1 MLDVQTWSKEQ
12 EVIWEPPSHYSMLH
26 PPQPPPDGQYGD
38 MGNPELLN
46 FNTVIVMDKKYSV
59 SAFQHLFLVD
69 FNLFKAPL
77 SSPFRCQYCKTLV
90 SLENDRDCSSFYL
103 ASFLLL
109 SLDAMA
115 LNTTAIMVGDIYRN
129 TDTPTDGPSPCQL
142 CRELWNQ
149 DKVERMI
156 SLAKLFTHVQNYLI

>member
-1 MLDVQTWSKEQ
+1 MSRHVRKNRKLSGNLLPIIPCRHQ
-12 EVIWEPPSHYSMLH
+12 M
-26 PPQPPPDGQYGD
+26 G

-109 SLDAMA
+109 SLDAIA

-142 CRELWNQ
+142 CRELWKQ

>member
-1 MLDVQTWSKEQ
+1 MVERIGSYLGTSFPLFHAASSPAATRWVWGTQSYSILTPLLWWIKNIQ
-12 EVIWEPPSHYSMLH
+12 WVPSSTSS
-26 PPQPPPDGQYGD
+26 
-38 MGNPELLN
+38 LLIS
-46 FNTVIVMDKKYSV
+46 TC
-59 SAFQHLFLVD
+59 
-69 FNLFKAPL
+69 L

-142 CRELWNQ
+142 CRELWKQ